1 MECGVEGGEG
11 YTVNVPWLEGGMTD
25 GDYLAAMQQVILP
38 IAYEYAPDLLIVSAG
53 FDAAVND
60 PIGGCFVTP
69 QGFAHMTSLLMV
81 RMPLTF
87 CGWNYTQD
95 QLHTQ
100 ANPNPLNPSPLQG
113 IAPMVVLLEGG
124 YNLDST
130 SASVEAVMRVLLGE
144 ALPRLP
150 RHRTPKLTGALSIK
164 MAISAQAGHW
174 QSMFLAHN
182 IQAPEAGELEAAA
195 AEASAAAEG
204 MVGSDEEDERAA
216 LRAEVEALQAEA
228 AEMAG
233 AETELGAGRRRRV
246 PVGSVKPEQEVKPEE
261 EVKPKEEVKPS
272 DTTEGAAQGDE
283 KLIVNDGAHNTN
295 GVHDQA
301 GHMDEDDVPSGGV
314 GQQLH
319 AKRRKVAAQ
328 GERYKWELLNA
339 LHYSALVQLH
349 RKSEERRHSLELP
362 QGMEEDG
369 LAVVVTD
376 DHDA

>member
-1 MECGVEGGEG
+1 
-11 YTVNVPWLEGGMTD
+11 
-25 GDYLAAMQQVILP
+25 
-38 IAYEYAPDLLIVSAG
+38 
-53 FDAAVND
+53 
-60 PIGGCFVTP
+60 
-69 QGFAHMTSLLMV
+69 
-81 RMPLTF
+81 
-87 CGWNYTQD
+87 
-95 QLHTQ
+95 
-100 ANPNPLNPSPLQG
+100 
-113 IAPMVVLLEGG
+113 MVVLLEGG

-144 ALPRLP
+144 RVPPLP

-164 MAISAQAGHW
+164 MAIAAQASHW

-195 AEASAAAEG
+195 AEAAAAAEG
-204 MVGSDEEDERAA
+204 MVDSEEEDERAA

-233 AETELGAGRRRRV
+233 GEEQLGAGRRRRV
-246 PVGSVKPEQEVKPEE
+246 PVGSAVKTE
-261 EVKPKEEVKPS
+261 EVNAEEDKAVKEE
-272 DTTEGAAQGDE
+272 AAVHMAVDAPAVLEEHVPASNGTHHDE
-283 KLIVNDGAHNTN
+283 AD
-295 GVHDQA
+295 D
-301 GHMDEDDVPSGGV
+301 DELLSGGV

-362 QGMEEDG
+362 QGMEED
-369 LAVVVTD
+369 AVAVN
-376 DHDA
+376 DHDV